1 MSLMSNQNSNA
12 LQPGQ
17 INLSLIPVDWPLTPL
32 GNNKNPYVSGWQN
45 KPFTVNDIAHEIEEG
60 LCKAVGLLS
69 GPVYN
74 EPYGFVWVDIDGSSV
89 YEKIKELSGSSV
101 EEALPATLTIC
112 SGKEGRERKLYKAPK
127 QIWKHFVRNKYC
139 WHASVDREKLEILWQ
154 RHQGVLMGAHPDT
167 EGYYTKDGQDFDFIE
182 KIPNLPPW
190 ILTEIAIKNK
200 KQGSPTESVGR
211 VYGPNFA
218 INTTIGLERTI
229 KEAVDALWKLPP
241 EAADDYDVW
250 ITIGQSLHSVDD
262 SLLEQWGE
270 WSKQSEKYKE
280 GECHRRWLSF
290 SKGGGRGIGSLFH
303 LAKEHGFEFDESYRG
318 LNVDD
323 TLLEYTVQCLE
334 EAEKGNNM
342 SPINAVLNSLTSSPE
357 PKISFTRP
365 KKEERKR
372 NKSDDVIAN
381 ILLGMYSGNFLYS
394 KGHEEFFMYEKT
406 SPGLWSPLNE
416 LEAKA
421 DIYEKLNILKEEH
434 LPRGFGSKLINDI
447 YNLLKMQLNFDS
459 WNENKNMLLFKNG
472 VLDVSSLS
480 LMPVQREFYLTQL
493 LPYEYDPH
501 AECEAIIKW
510 LKFTQ
515 DNDWGRVQ
523 VLRAWLRAVLLSSS
537 DIQKFVEI
545 VGPGKSGKST
555 YANLCNALVGDENTT
570 ISTLEH
576 LEKNRFETAN
586 LYKKKLLLF
595 NDVERYGGSVS
606 ILKALTG
613 RDLLRNEHKYQTGKQ
628 KPFKFDGLCMIT
640 ANEPIQTTDPT
651 SGLARR
657 RLTIPF
663 NNPFRGSAK
672 EQKTL
677 IDMDDQGNA
686 FGEFAP
692 MLPGLVNWLLDM
704 SHDQMREY
712 LMETTKHVKFFSDYT
727 IDQQLKSNPVKDWM
741 HHCLV
746 FELNTS
752 AQIGF
757 KKFAPQG
764 SSTHYAKTNEWLY
777 ASYCEFCMNSNNNIM
792 SRSRFESLLVDIF
805 NHQLHLNIYVRRNTK
820 GLRVFNVA
828 IRTGQQRFDSYPSLI
843 DLGENPER
851 YKDFYGQIDVGYKQ
865 HLPNNQD

>member
-32 GNNKNPYVSGWQN
+32 GNNKNPYISGSQN

-74 EPYGFVWVDIDGSSV
+74 EPYGFVWVDIDGPSV

-101 EEALPATLTIC
+101 EEALPSTLTIC

-262 SLLEQWGE
+262 SLLEQWDE

-357 PKISFTRP
+357 PKVSFTRP

-447 YNLLKMQLNFDS
+447 YNLLKMQL
-459 WNENKNMLLFKNG
+459 K
-472 VLDVSSLS
+472 
-480 LMPVQREFYLTQL
+480 R
-493 LPYEYDPH
+493 
-501 AECEAIIKW
+501 
-510 LKFTQ
+510 
-515 DNDWGRVQ
+515 
-523 VLRAWLRAVLLSSS
+523 
-537 DIQKFVEI
+537 
-545 VGPGKSGKST
+545 
-555 YANLCNALVGDENTT
+555 
-570 ISTLEH
+570 
-576 LEKNRFETAN
+576 
-586 LYKKKLLLF
+586 
-595 NDVERYGGSVS
+595 
-606 ILKALTG
+606 
-613 RDLLRNEHKYQTGKQ
+613 
-628 KPFKFDGLCMIT
+628 
-640 ANEPIQTTDPT
+640 
-651 SGLARR
+651 
-657 RLTIPF
+657 
-663 NNPFRGSAK
+663 
-672 EQKTL
+672 
-677 IDMDDQGNA
+677 
-686 FGEFAP
+686 
-692 MLPGLVNWLLDM
+692 
-704 SHDQMREY
+704 
-712 LMETTKHVKFFSDYT
+712 
-727 IDQQLKSNPVKDWM
+727 
-741 HHCLV
+741 
-746 FELNTS
+746 
-752 AQIGF
+752 
-757 KKFAPQG
+757 
-764 SSTHYAKTNEWLY
+764 
-777 ASYCEFCMNSNNNIM
+777 
-792 SRSRFESLLVDIF
+792 
-805 NHQLHLNIYVRRNTK
+805 
-820 GLRVFNVA
+820 
-828 IRTGQQRFDSYPSLI
+828 
-843 DLGENPER
+843 
-851 YKDFYGQIDVGYKQ
+851 
-865 HLPNNQD
+865 

>member
-1 MSLMSNQNSNA
+1 MSLMSDQNFKA

-32 GNNKNPYVSGWQN
+32 GENKNPYVPGWQN
-45 KPFTVNDIAHEIEEG
+45 KPFTVNDIKTEIENG
-60 LCKAVGLLS
+60 RCQAVGLLS

-74 EPYGFVWVDIDGSSV
+74 EPYGFVWVDIDGLSV
-89 YEKIKELSGSSV
+89 YEKIKELAGCSV
-101 EEALPATLTIC
+101 EEALPSTLTIC
-112 SGKEGRERKLYKAPK
+112 SGREGRERKLYRLPK
-127 QIWKHFVRNKYC
+127 KVWNHFIRNKYC
-139 WHASVDREKLEILWQ
+139 WHASVNREKLEVLWQ
-154 RHQGVLMGAHPDT
+154 RHQGVLMGKHPST
-167 EGYYTKDGQDFDFIE
+167 SGYYTKETEDFNLIDN
-182 KIPNLPPW
+182 IPNLPAW
-190 ILTEIAIKNK
+190 LLTEIAIKNK
-200 KQGSPTESVGR
+200 KQGAPEESVSR

-229 KEAVDALWKLPP
+229 KEAVDALWKLDP
-241 EAADDYDVW
+241 ADADDYEIW
-250 ITIGQSLHSVDD
+250 IRVGQSLHSVDD
-262 SLLEQWGE
+262 SLLEQWDE
-270 WSKQSEKYKE
+270 WSKQSEKYKS

-290 SKGGGRGIGSLFH
+290 SREGGLGIGSLFH
-303 LAKEHGFEFDESYRG
+303 RAKENGWSPDQTYKG

-323 TLLEYTVQCLE
+323 TLLEYAAQCLE
-334 EAEKGNNM
+334 EMEKN
-342 SPINAVLNSLTSSPE
+342 PNAVMLNSPLPTAAVQLNTPSV
-357 PKISFTRP
+357 SFQ
-365 KKEERKR
+365 KEERKR
-372 NKSDDVIAN
+372 NQSDDVIAN
-381 ILLGMYSGNFLYS
+381 ILLGMYGGNFLYS
-394 KGHEEFFMYEKT
+394 KGHEEFFLYESK
-406 SPGLWSPLNE
+406 SSGLWSPMNE

-421 DIYEKLNILKEEH
+421 DIYNKLNVLKDEY
-434 LPRGFGSKLINDI
+434 LPKGFGSKLINDI
-447 YNLLKMQLNFDS
+447 YNMLKMQLNFDG
-459 WNENKNMLLFKNG
+459 WNENKNILLFKNG
-472 VLDVSSLS
+472 VLDVNTMS
-480 LMPVQREFYLTQL
+480 LMPFCKELYLTQL
-493 LPYEYDPH
+493 LPYDYDPH
-501 AECEAIIKW
+501 ANCEAIIKW

-515 DNDWGRVQ
+515 DNNWGRVQ
-523 VLRAWLRAVLLSSS
+523 VLRAWMRAVLLGAS

-555 YANLCNALVGDENTT
+555 YANLCNALVGDENTM

-613 RDLLRNEHKYQTGKQ
+613 RDLLRNEHKYQVGKQ

-677 IDMDDQGNA
+677 IDMDDHGNA

-692 MLPGLVNWLLDM
+692 LLPGLVNWLLDM
-704 SHDQMREY
+704 PHDQMREY
-712 LMETTKHVKFFSDYT
+712 LMETTKHVKFFAEYT

-752 AQIGF
+752 SQIGF

-792 SRSRFESLLVDIF
+792 SRSRFESLLMDIF
-805 NHQLHLNIYVRRNTK
+805 NHQLHLNIYAKRNTK
-820 GLRVFNVA
+820 GLRIFNVS
-828 IRTGQQRFDSYPSLI
+828 IRSGNQRFESYPSLV

-851 YKDFYGQIDVGYKQ
+851 YKEFYGQIDVGYKQ
-865 HLPNNQD
+865 HLPNNPE

>member
-1 MSLMSNQNSNA
+1 MSLMSNQNLNT
-12 LQPGQ
+12 LKPGEL
-17 INLSLIPVDWPLTPL
+17 NLSLIPIDWPLTPL
-32 GNNKNPYVSGWQN
+32 GENKNPYTTGWQN

-60 LCKAVGLLS
+60 LCKAIGLLS

-74 EPYGFVWVDIDGSSV
+74 QPYGFVWIDIDGPSV
-89 YEKIKELSGSSV
+89 YKKIEELSGTSV
-101 EEALPATLTIC
+101 EEALPPTLTIC
-112 SGKEGRERKLYKAPK
+112 SGREGRERKLYKVPK
-127 QIWKHFVRNKYC
+127 NMWNHFIRNKYC
-139 WHASVDREKLEILWQ
+139 WHAEGNREKLEVLWK
-154 RHQGVLMGAHPDT
+154 RHQGVLMGAHPNTD
-167 EGYYTKDGQDFDFIE
+167 GYYTKENEDFTFVNNVSE
-182 KIPNLPPW
+182 IPAWLLVELN
-190 ILTEIAIKNK
+190 IKNK
-200 KQGSPTESVGR
+200 KQGRPQEETTR
-211 VYGPNFA
+211 IFGPNFA
-218 INTTIGLERTI
+218 INSFISVERTMQ
-229 KEAVDALWKLPP
+229 EAV
-241 EAADDYDVW
+241 EAMWAMPQEATNDYDIW

-262 SLLEQWGE
+262 TLLDAWDE

-303 LAKEHGFEFDESYRG
+303 LAKENGWTPDQGYKG
-318 LNVDD
+318 LGVDD
-323 TLLEYTVQCLE
+323 NLLEFAVQQLE
-334 EAEKGNNM
+334 QFEK
-342 SPINAVLNSLTSSPE
+342 NAGQHQSAPMISSLPRTFSSAVKE
-357 PKISFTRP
+357 TKED
-365 KKEERKR
+365 KKAKR
-372 NKSDDVIAN
+372 NKPDDFIVN
-381 ILLGMYSGNFLYS
+381 VLLDMYQGNFLFS
-394 KGHEEFFMYEKT
+394 QGHDEFFLYGSK

-421 DIYEKLNILKEEH
+421 DIYNKLDIIKEEH
-434 LPRGFGSKLINDI
+434 LPRGFGPKLIGDM
-447 YNLLKMQLNFDS
+447 YTMLKMQLSFDE
-459 WNENKNMLLFKNG
+459 WNENKNLLLFKNG
-472 VLDVSSLS
+472 VLDANSLS
-480 LMPVQREFYLTQL
+480 LMPFQREFYLIQL
-493 LPYEYDPH
+493 LPYDYNPTAD
-501 AECEAIIKW
+501 CEQIIKW

-515 DNDWGRVQ
+515 NGDWGRVQ
-523 VLRAWLRAVLLSSS
+523 VLRAWLRAVLMGASN
-537 DIQKFVEI
+537 IQKFVEI

-586 LYKKKLLLF
+586 LFKKKLLLF

-613 RDLLRNEHKYQTGKQ
+613 RDLLRNEHKYQVGKQ

-663 NNPFRGSAK
+663 NNPFRGSSK

-677 IDMDDQGNA
+677 IDMDDNGNA

-692 MLPGLVNWLLDM
+692 LLPGLVNWLLDM
-704 SHDQMREY
+704 TEDQMREF
-712 LMETTKHVKFFSDYT
+712 LMETNKHVKFFADYT

-741 HHCLV
+741 HHCLI

-764 SSTHYAKTNEWLY
+764 SSTHYAKINEWLY
-777 ASYCEFCMNSNNNIM
+777 ASYCEFCLNSNNNIM
-792 SRSRFESLLVDIF
+792 SRSRFESLLMDIF
-805 NHQLHLNIYVRRNTK
+805 NHQLHLNIYAKRNTK
-820 GLRVFNVA
+820 GLRIFNIA
-828 IRTGQQRFDSYPSLI
+828 IRTGQERYENYPSLI

-865 HLPNNQD
+865 HLPNNPE

>member
-1 MSLMSNQNSNA
+1 MSLMSNQNLNT
-12 LQPGQ
+12 LKPGEL
-17 INLSLIPVDWPLTPL
+17 NLSLIPIDWPLTPL
-32 GNNKNPYVSGWQN
+32 GENKNPYKPGWQN

-60 LCKAVGLLS
+60 LCKAIGLLS

-74 EPYGFVWVDIDGSSV
+74 QPYGFVWIDIDGPSV
-89 YEKIKELSGSSV
+89 YKKIEELSGTSV
-101 EEALPATLTIC
+101 EEALPPTLTIC
-112 SGKEGRERKLYKAPK
+112 SGREGRERKLYKVPK
-127 QIWKHFVRNKYC
+127 NMWNHFIRNKYC
-139 WHASVDREKLEILWQ
+139 WHAEGNREKLEVLWK
-154 RHQGVLMGAHPDT
+154 RHQGVLMGAHPNTD
-167 EGYYTKDGQDFDFIE
+167 GYYTKENEDFTFVNNVSE
-182 KIPNLPPW
+182 IPAWLLVELN
-190 ILTEIAIKNK
+190 IKNK
-200 KQGSPTESVGR
+200 KQGLPQEETTR
-211 VYGPNFA
+211 IFGPSFA
-218 INTTIGLERTI
+218 INSFISVERTMQ
-229 KEAVDALWKLPP
+229 EAVEAMWAMPP
-241 EAADDYDVW
+241 EATDDYDIW

-262 SLLEQWGE
+262 TLLDAWDE

-290 SKGGGRGIGSLFH
+290 SKKGGRGIGSLFH
-303 LAKEHGFEFDESYRG
+303 LAKENGWQPDQGYKG
-318 LNVDD
+318 LGVDD
-323 TLLEYTVQCLE
+323 NLLEFAVQQLE
-334 EAEKGNNM
+334 QFEKNTQQSQSAPM
-342 SPINAVLNSLTSSPE
+342 ISSLPRTFSSSVKE
-357 PKISFTRP
+357 TKED
-365 KKEERKR
+365 KKAKR
-372 NKSDDVIAN
+372 NKPDDFIVN
-381 ILLGMYSGNFLYS
+381 VLLDMYQGNFLFS
-394 KGHEEFFMYEKT
+394 QGHDEFFLYGNK

-421 DIYEKLNILKEEH
+421 DIYNKLDIIKEEH
-434 LPRGFGSKLINDI
+434 LPRGFGPKLIGDM
-447 YNLLKMQLNFDS
+447 YTMLKMQLSFDE
-459 WNENKNMLLFKNG
+459 WNENKNLLLFKNG
-472 VLDVSSLS
+472 VLDANSLS
-480 LMPVQREFYLTQL
+480 LMPFQREFYLIQL
-493 LPYEYDPH
+493 LPYDYNPTAD
-501 AECEAIIKW
+501 CEQIIKW

-515 DNDWGRVQ
+515 NGDWGRVQ
-523 VLRAWLRAVLLSSS
+523 VLRAWLRAVLMGASN
-537 DIQKFVEI
+537 IQKFVEI

-586 LYKKKLLLF
+586 LFKKKLLLF

-613 RDLLRNEHKYQTGKQ
+613 RDLLRNEHKYQVGKQ

-663 NNPFRGSAK
+663 NNPFRGSSK

-677 IDMDDQGNA
+677 IDMDDNGNA

-692 MLPGLVNWLLDM
+692 LLPGLVNWLLDM
-704 SHDQMREY
+704 TEDQMREF
-712 LMETTKHVKFFSDYT
+712 LMETNKHVKFFADYT

-741 HHCLV
+741 HHCLI

-764 SSTHYAKTNEWLY
+764 SSTHYAKINEWLY
-777 ASYCEFCMNSNNNIM
+777 ASYCEFCLNSNNNIM
-792 SRSRFESLLVDIF
+792 SRSRFESLLMDIF
-805 NHQLHLNIYVRRNTK
+805 NHQLHLNIYAKRNTK
-820 GLRVFNVA
+820 GLRIFNIA
-828 IRTGQQRFDSYPSLI
+828 IRTGQERYENYPSLI

-865 HLPNNQD
+865 HLPNNPE

>member
-1 MSLMSNQNSNA
+1 MNLMSNQNFNA

-32 GNNKNPYVSGWQN
+32 GENKNPYKAGWQN
-45 KPFTVNDIAHEIEEG
+45 KPFTVKDISHEIEEG
-60 LCKAVGLLS
+60 VCKAVGLLG

-74 EPYGFVWVDIDGSSV
+74 EPYGFVWVDIDGITV
-89 YEKIKELSGSSV
+89 YKKIEELAGETV
-101 EEALPATLTIC
+101 AKALPPTLTIC
-112 SGKEGRERKLYKAPK
+112 SGREGRERKLYRVPK
-127 QIWKHFVRNKYC
+127 QLWDKFIRNKYC
-139 WHASVDREKLEILWQ
+139 WHAEGNREKLEVLWK
-154 RHQGVLMGAHPDT
+154 RHQGVLMGMHPKTD
-167 EGYYTKDGQDFDFIE
+167 GYYTKENEDFTFVNN
-182 KIPNLPPW
+182 IPDIPAWL
-190 ILTEIAIKNK
+190 LTEIAIKNK
-200 KQGSPTESVGR
+200 KQGAPQEETTR
-211 VYGPNFA
+211 VFGPNFA
-218 INTTIGLERTI
+218 INSFISIERTMQ
-229 KEAVDALWKLPP
+229 EAVEAMWAMPS
-241 EAADDYDVW
+241 EAADDYDIW
-250 ITIGQSLHSVDD
+250 ITVGQSLHSVDD
-262 SLLEQWGE
+262 TLLDPWDE
-270 WSKQSEKYKE
+270 WSKQSSKYKD

-290 SKGGGRGIGSLFH
+290 SKAGGRGIGSLFH
-303 LAKEHGFEFDESYRG
+303 LAKENGWQPDQAYKG

-323 TLLEYTVQCLE
+323 TLLEYAVQQLEQFEQGVMPPSIEIKSPLRQHRINTVKE
-334 EAEKGNNM
+334 VTED
-342 SPINAVLNSLTSSPE
+342 
-357 PKISFTRP
+357 
-365 KKEERKR
+365 KKAKR
-372 NKSDDVIAN
+372 NKPDDFIVSM
-381 ILLGMYSGNFLYS
+381 LLTMYEGNFLFS
-394 KGHEEFFMYEKT
+394 QGHDEFFMYGAK
-406 SPGLWSPLNE
+406 SPGLWAPLNE

-421 DIYEKLNILKEEH
+421 DIYNKLEVIKDEH
-434 LPRGFGSKLINDI
+434 LPRGFGPRLINDM
-447 YNLLKMQLNFDS
+447 YTMLKIQLAFDS
-459 WNENKNMLLFKNG
+459 WNENKNLLLFKNG
-472 VLDVSSLS
+472 VLDVNTLS
-480 LMPVQREFYLTQL
+480 LMPFQRDFYLIQL
-493 LPYEYDPH
+493 LPYDYNPN
-501 AECEAIIKW
+501 AECETIIKW

-515 DNDWGRVQ
+515 DGNWGRVQ
-523 VLRAWLRAVLLSSS
+523 VLRAWLRAVLMGAS

-613 RDLLRNEHKYQTGKQ
+613 RDLLRNEHKYQAGKQ

-692 MLPGLVNWLLDM
+692 LLPGLVNWLLDM

-712 LMETTKHVKFFSDYT
+712 LMETTKHVKFFAEYT

-741 HHCLV
+741 HHCLI

-792 SRSRFESLLVDIF
+792 SRSRFESLLMDVF
-805 NHQLHLNIYVRRNTK
+805 NHQLHLNIYAKRNTK
-820 GLRVFNVA
+820 GLRIFNVA
-828 IRTGQQRFDSYPSLI
+828 IRTGSQRFESYPSLV

-851 YKDFYGQIDVGYKQ
+851 YKEFYGQIDIGYKQ
-865 HLPNNQD
+865 YSSNTPE

>member
-1 MSLMSNQNSNA
+1 MSLMSNQNFNA
-12 LQPGQ
+12 LKPGE

-32 GNNKNPYVSGWQN
+32 GENKNPYKTGWQN

-60 LCKAVGLLS
+60 LCKAVGLLG

-74 EPYGFVWVDIDGSSV
+74 EPYGFVWVDIDGPTV
-89 YEKIKELSGSSV
+89 YKKIEELAGCPV
-101 EEALPATLTIC
+101 NEALPATLTIC
-112 SGKEGRERKLYKAPK
+112 SGREGRERKLYKVSK
-127 QIWKHFVRNKYC
+127 DTWNHFIRNKYC
-139 WHASVDREKLEILWQ
+139 WHAEGNREKLEILWK
-154 RHQGVLMGAHPDT
+154 RHQGVLMGSHPDT
-167 EGYYTKDGQDFDFIE
+167 EGYYTKEQEDFTFVNQITE
-182 KIPNLPPW
+182 LPAW
-190 ILTEIAIKNK
+190 ILSEIKAKNK
-200 KQGSPTESVGR
+200 KQGAPQEETTR
-211 VYGPNFA
+211 VFGPNFA
-218 INTTIGLERTI
+218 INSFISIERTI
-229 KEAVDALWKLPP
+229 QEAVEAMWAMPP
-241 EAADDYDVW
+241 EAADDYDIW

-262 SLLEQWGE
+262 TLLDPWDD
-270 WSKQSEKYKE
+270 WSKQSSKYKE

-290 SKGGGRGIGSLFH
+290 SKAGGRGIGSLFH
-303 LAKEHGFEFDESYRG
+303 LAKENGWTPDQAYKG

-323 TLLEYTVQCLE
+323 TLLEFAVQQLE
-334 EAEKGNNM
+334 QFEKQAM
-342 SPINAVLNSLTSSPE
+342 QS
-357 PKISFTRP
+357 SFTP
-365 KKEERKR
+365 KAPSRKRQLNTPIQETKEDKKAKR
-372 NKSDDVIAN
+372 NKSDDFLIS
-381 ILLGMYSGNFLYS
+381 ILMGMYQGNFLFS
-394 KGHEEFFMYEKT
+394 QGHDEFFMYGIK

-421 DIYEKLNILKEEH
+421 DIYNKLDLIKEEH
-434 LPRGFGSKLINDI
+434 LPRGFGPRLINDM
-447 YNLLKMQLNFDS
+447 YSMLKMQLSFDE
-459 WNENKNMLLFKNG
+459 WNENKNLLLFKNG
-472 VLDVSSLS
+472 VLDAGSLA
-480 LMPVQREFYLTQL
+480 LMPFQREYYLIQL
-493 LPYEYDPH
+493 LPYDYNPTAD
-501 AECEAIIKW
+501 CEAIIKW

-515 DNDWGRVQ
+515 DGDWGRVQ
-523 VLRAWLRAVLLSSS
+523 VLRAWLRAVLMGAS

-613 RDLLRNEHKYQTGKQ
+613 RDLLRNEHKYQVGKQ

-663 NNPFRGSAK
+663 NNPFRGTAK
-672 EQKTL
+672 QQKTL

-692 MLPGLVNWLLDM
+692 LLPGLVNWLLDM

-712 LMETTKHVKFFSDYT
+712 LMETNKNVEFFADYT

-764 SSTHYAKTNEWLY
+764 SSTHYAKTSEWLY

-792 SRSRFESLLVDIF
+792 SRSRFESLLMDIF
-805 NHQLHLNIYVRRNTK
+805 NHQLHLNVYAKRNTK
-820 GLRVFNVA
+820 GLRIFNIA
-828 IRTGQQRFDSYPSLI
+828 IRSGNQRFESYPSLI
-843 DLGENPER
+843 DLGENPDR

-865 HLPNNQD
+865 HLPNKPE